1 MASGTADFDGAMI
14 LLEVIGDS
22 MNARP
27 ESHPDHRLGYGFDG
41 ARIVYR
47 HGHEVAC
54 VSPAAAYHV
63 DGQRTGVSLESL
75 GLGLDV
81 EAGSRLRRAD
91 DRTLSGVSI
100 AVGAAAPA
108 DI

>member
-47 HGHEVAC
+47 HGHEVAGAP
-54 VSPAAAYHV
+54 PAAAYPVH
-63 DGQRTGVSLESL
+63 GPPTGVT
-75 GLGLDV
+75 
-81 EAGSRLRRAD
+81 R
-91 DRTLSGVSI
+91 
-100 AVGAAAPA
+100 
-108 DI
+108 